1 MLNQRALLCFAVAGC
16 LAACAPSLRD
26 QDVKALTHVQSDLA
40 RRHNDPA
47 AGGPDKLMFKVA
59 YCEVDAVIVAAGKK
73 GAGTLPC
80 Q

>member
-1 MLNQRALLCFAVAGC
+1 MSNQRALVCFAAAGC
-16 LAACAPSLRD
+16 LAACAPALRE
-26 QDVKALTHVQSDLA
+26 QDVKALTHVQGDLA
-40 RRHNDPA
+40 RRYQDPSV
-47 AGGPDKLMFKVA
+47 GGPDKQMFKVE